1 LKNWEM
7 KSQRMHFLEKSVEN
21 IKENRQI
28 SISIKTILRIFE
40 NFPTMGTNLEDT
52 SKNMVLNK
60 LQDKYRLFELVLE
73 QFKGFKQDIKAKV

>member
-1 LKNWEM
+1 
-7 KSQRMHFLEKSVEN
+7 MHFLEKSVEN